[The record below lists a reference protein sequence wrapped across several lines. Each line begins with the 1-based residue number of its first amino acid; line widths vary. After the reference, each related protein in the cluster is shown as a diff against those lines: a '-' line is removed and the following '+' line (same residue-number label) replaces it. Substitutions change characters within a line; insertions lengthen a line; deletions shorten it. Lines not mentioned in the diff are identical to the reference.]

1 MGDTSTICMED
12 LVVIMSSLWYKH
24 SSTLASLSSQSQINS
39 HALYYKTKTKQKQNK
54 NKTKKTI
61 NMSMNGY
68 QVSRNGK
75 VVTHRTIIGA
85 QVEIYNMW
93 LEAFQEDITETL
105 DLCNK
110 GLEETEPSMPHADER
125 KLLTLMKK
133 TYIYAYNLNME
144 KYEKYKQKTIE
155 ESMVVMEAKE
165 ERVAEG
171 LLKEG
176 CYLSYCKFAMGSR
189 KQILALGGD
198 AQMIIKIKAS
208 FDPTSM
214 VAFSTMLK
222 SEGLIQNDLF

>member
-61 NMSMNGY
+61 NMPMNGY
-68 QVSRNGK
+68 KVSRNGRQ
-75 VVTHRTIIGA
+75 VIHRTIIGA

-110 GLEETEPSMPHADER
+110 ALNDPTSLHAGVDER

-144 KYEKYKQKTIE
+144 KYEKYRQKTIE

-176 CYLSYCKFAMGSR
+176 CYLLYCKFAMGSR

-198 AQMIIKIKAS
+198 AQMLIKIKAS

-214 VAFSTMLK
+214 VAFSAMLK
-222 SEGLIQNDLF
+222 SEGLINNDLV